1 MRTKIISWISQLA
14 VVFIV
19 GQTLF
24 FKFTDDPETVELFR
38 QLGLGPFGYKLIGLL
53 ELVACILLLIPNSV
67 AAGALLAWGLM
78 TGAIIAHATEIGFA
92 GKYGQLGSLAIAAWL
107 LCVVIMYLNRAS
119 VPVLGTVFKRHKS
132 ELNS

>member
-92 GKYGQLGSLAIAAWL
+92 GEHGQLGSLAIAAWL